1 MAAVAITTEVGLGF
15 LGLDVAPPAP
25 SWGEMLADATQYLTS
40 DPWMIVP
47 PFLAIALS
55 IVALGVLGE
64 VVRGPARARRRS
76 GAQRHAVRGV
86 LLVPRDRAV
95 SRRRRAPANAAPAD
109 PAGGAVGQREDGV
122 LLRVRDL
129 SVSTIHARPV
139 SLVDHVSFDVRRGEV
154 LGLVG
159 ESGAGKSVI
168 VRALVHVFRNTTVEG
183 SVILDDVELVGAG
196 EDVLAGVRGRRI
208 AYVGQDPMSALDP
221 LFRIGNQLVEAVRC
235 HRRLGKREAREEALR
250 LLAAV
255 RIPSPEDTFRKY
267 PFEVSGGQA
276 QRVAIALALAGEPD
290 LLIADEPTTALDVT
304 VQKEVL
310 GLLKELRRQRELAI
324 ILVTH
329 DWGVVADMCDRVL
342 TVYAGEVVEI
352 GKTRD
357 VFKNPA
363 HPYTAA
369 LRRADPHLQ
378 PKGSKLLVIAGRM
391 PSAHERPV
399 GCRFAERCPMAVD
412 ECAAHPPLAGLHDGG
427 GHASRCVRGTELQ
440 QGAAH
445 V

>member
-1 MAAVAITTEVGLGF
+1 
-15 LGLDVAPPAP
+15 
-25 SWGEMLADATQYLTS
+25 MLADATQYLTS

-47 PFLAIALS
+47 PFVVIAVS
-55 IVALGVLGE
+55 IIALGVLGE
-64 VVRGPARARRRS
+64 VVQSQRARRRS
-76 GAQRHAVRGV
+76 RGKGNAVRGV
-86 LLVPRDRAV
+86 LLVPHQRSGVPLVRH
-95 SRRRRAPANAAPAD
+95 APANAAPASLAAA
-109 PAGGAVGQREDGV
+109 AGPGEDGA
-122 LLRVRDL
+122 LLRVREL
-129 SVSTIHARPV
+129 SVSTVQAQPV
-139 SLVDHVSFDVRRGEV
+139 TLVDHVSFDVRRGEV

-183 SVILDDVELVGAG
+183 SVILDGIELVGAS
-196 EDVLAGVRGRRI
+196 ENVLAEVRGRRI

-235 HRRLGKREAREEALR
+235 HRRLGKREAHAEALR
-250 LLAAV
+250 LLEAV

-267 PFEVSGGQA
+267 PFEISGGQA

-310 GLLKELRRQRELAI
+310 GLLKELRRQRDLAI
-324 ILVTH
+324 VLVTH

-342 TVYAGEVVEI
+342 TVYAGEIVEI
-352 GKTRD
+352 GETRG
-357 VFKNPA
+357 VFKTPA

-378 PKGSKLLVIAGRM
+378 PQGSKLLVIAGRM
-391 PSAHERPV
+391 PSAHERPS
-399 GCRFAERCPMAVD
+399 GCRFAERCPMAVE
-412 ECAAHPPLAGLHDGG
+412 ECKTHPSLVHVDDGG
-427 GHASRCVRGTELQ
+427 AGHASRCVRRTDLQ
-440 QGAAH
+440 QGIAH